1 MKLDP
6 DSVRTLL
13 RTPLFSGVPEAQL
26 PALLGCLAPRRQQYP
41 AGHLI
46 FAEGSPAGQIG
57 LVLAGRVQ
65 ILQEDFYGNRH
76 IIAALGE
83 GELFAEAFACAQVEN
98 LPVSVFAVQD
108 CTVLLFSAQR
118 ILHPCQSNCDF
129 HQKIVLNLLQNMAR
143 KNLNMNQKLLLLS
156 RKTTRQ
162 KLMAYLSAQAKAAG
176 NSEFT
181 IGFDRQQL
189 ADYLGVE
196 RSAMSAELGKLAKE
210 GFLRT
215 KKNRFHLL
223 REWEQEG

>member
-1 MKLDP
+1 MKLDS
-6 DSVRTLL
+6 DSMRILL
-13 RTPLFSGVPEAQL
+13 HTPLFSGIPEAQL
-26 PALLGCLAPRRQQYP
+26 PALLGCLAPRMQQYL

-65 ILQEDFYGNRH
+65 IVQEDFYGNRH
-76 IIAALGE
+76 IIAALGK

-98 LPVSVFAVQD
+98 LPVSVFAVKD
-108 CTVLLFSAQR
+108 CTVLLFRAQH
-118 ILHPCQSNCDF
+118 ILHPCQSSCDF

-143 KNLNMNQKLLLLS
+143 KNLAMNQKLLLLS

-176 NSEFT
+176 KSEFM
-181 IGFDRQQL
+181 IAFDRQQL

-196 RSAMSAELGKLAKE
+196 RSAMSAELSKLAKE

-215 KKNRFHLL
+215 RKNHFTLL

>member
-83 GELFAEAFACAQVEN
+83 GELFAEAFACARVEN

-118 ILHPCQSNCDF
+118 ILHPCQSSCDF

-156 RKTTRQ
+156 RKSTRQ

-215 KKNRFHLL
+215 KKNRFRLL